1 MELAEDGVA
10 REVGEGVVHP
20 AHVPLEA
27 EAEPAH
33 VERAR
38 DHGPGGRLLGHGLH
52 VGVLAVDV
60 LVEPAQEGDR
70 LEVLAAPVGVRHP
83 LARLARVV
91 EVQHRRH
98 RVHPQAVGVE
108 DVEPEHRARQQE
120 AADLVAP
127 VVEDEAVPVGV
138 VALAAVGVLVEV
150 RPVEVGEAVLVGREV
165 RRHPVEDD
173 PDPAL
178 VEGVHQVH
186 QVLGR
191 ALAAG
196 GGEVPEALVAPRAV
210 EGVLHHRQEL
220 HVGEAHLL
228 HVVGEHGCQ
237 LAVGEEA
244 GGLGGVAAPGA
255 EVHLVGRARG
265 GERLARA
272 PCAHPLAVPPRVV
285 EVPDHGPGAR
295 RRLVAEGEGV
305 GLVDLVPAEAGG
317 HVVLVHGPGA
327 QPRRRSPRRGPTGLA
342 GAGDGGR
349 PSTR

>member
-1 MELAEDGVA
+1 MRPEGELVVVELAEDGVA

-27 EAEPAH
+27 EAEAAH

-38 DHGPGGRLLGHGLH
+38 DHGPRGRLLGHGLD

-60 LVEPAQEGDR
+60 LVEPAQEGDG

-91 EVQHRRH
+91 EVQHRGH

-173 PDPAL
+173 PDA
-178 VEGVHQVH
+178 
-186 QVLGR
+186 R
-191 ALAAG
+191 AG
-196 GGEVPEALVAPRAV
+196 GGCPR
-210 EGVLHHRQEL
+210 
-220 HVGEAHLL
+220 
-228 HVVGEHGCQ
+228 
-237 LAVGEEA
+237 
-244 GGLGGVAAPGA
+244 GA
-255 EVHLVGRARG
+255 S
-265 GERLARA
+265 
-272 PCAHPLAVPPRVV
+272 
-285 EVPDHGPGAR
+285 GPGACPGGWWGRSTRGSGSPTSR
-295 RRLVAEGEGV
+295 RRGAPS
-305 GLVDLVPAEAGG
+305 PA
-317 HVVLVHGPGA
+317 GA
-327 QPRRRSPRRGPTGLA
+327 RRG
-342 GAGDGGR
+342 
-349 PSTR
+349 